1 MNINTPESK
10 AALQRQKTVEL
21 SIRKMERQLGRGVT
35 EKYVKP
41 SWLKENL
48 KNDLKIQN
56 YFKDNIEKGIT
67 EKEMT
72 IVRNVTFIRSLRKD
86 KYRVLRVKDK
96 PRKNENDSS
105 QSISSHDYQELDGIE
120 AIE

>member
-56 YFKDNIEKGIT
+56 YFKDNIEK
-67 EKEMT
+67 E
-72 IVRNVTFIRSLRKD
+72 
-86 KYRVLRVKDK
+86 
-96 PRKNENDSS
+96 
-105 QSISSHDYQELDGIE
+105 
-120 AIE
+120 

>member
-21 SIRKMERQLGRGVT
+21 SIRKMERQLGREVT

-72 IVRNVTFIRSLRKD
+72 IVRNVTFIRGLRKD

>member
-1 MNINTPESK
+1 
-10 AALQRQKTVEL
+10 
-21 SIRKMERQLGRGVT
+21 MERQLGRGVT

-72 IVRNVTFIRSLRKD
+72 IVRNVTFIRGLRKD
-86 KYRVLRVKDK
+86 KYRVIRVTDK

-105 QSISSHDYQELDGIE
+105 
-120 AIE
+120 